1 MLIAKAYAAAGEA
14 VDPVAAVNPPSTLET
29 FGLNMLLIVILV
41 LMFYVLLIMPQQ
53 KRFQKH
59 REMLNALKKGDKV
72 VTAGGLVGTVDSV
85 NEAEG
90 EVVIDLGNNT
100 KVTALRSAIQSR
112 VDRSQAA

>member
-14 VDPVAAVNPPSTLET
+14 APLVAANPPSTLEA

-59 REMLNALKKGDKV
+59 REMLNALKKGDKI
-72 VTAGGLVGTVDSV
+72 VTAGGLIGKVDSV

-90 EVVIDLGNNT
+90 EVVIDLGNGT
-100 KVTALRSAIQSR
+100 KVTALRTAIQGR
-112 VDRSQAA
+112 ADKTAA